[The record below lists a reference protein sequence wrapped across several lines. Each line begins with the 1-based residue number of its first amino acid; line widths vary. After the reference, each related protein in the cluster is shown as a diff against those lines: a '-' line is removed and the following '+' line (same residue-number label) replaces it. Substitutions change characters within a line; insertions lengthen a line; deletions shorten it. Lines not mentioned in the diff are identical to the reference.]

1 MLDLHRLLNVR
12 VGQQNRRGIYT
23 NGGTSAQGWTG
34 HVRPM
39 YSAGSSSDNHCMHV
53 CFAAY
58 RGINA
63 CQACPECNPDS
74 HMFAWCCIVRNVS
87 ILCDR
92 QAIGTATK
100 DNTI

>member
-1 MLDLHRLLNVR
+1 MLLNVR
-12 VGQQNRRGIYT
+12 VGQQNRREIPM
-23 NGGTSAQGWTG
+23 G
-34 HVRPM
+34 HVRSGFDGARSP
-39 YSAGSSSDNHCMHV
+39 YIWILQARYLITTVIIMHV

-58 RGINA
+58 RHINA
-63 CQACPECNPDS
+63 CQACPERNADI

-92 QAIGTATK
+92 QPIGTGTK